1 MMVIYILKGQSQDS
15 VALETAESGLD
26 RLKVNISFGSKHL

>member
-1 MMVIYILKGQSQDS
+1 MNDGNIYIKGT
-15 VALETAESGLD
+15 VPGLETAECGLD